1 MNPVKKLFLNEVFI
15 LVLISLNALLI
26 FIQAFPA
33 TGFEREFAI
42 ADDVVSVLFVL
53 ELAIKMSHFGVRGYF
68 ESHWN
73 KFDFFLVLVS
83 LPSIITHFLPEGSTQ
98 MVNLS
103 MLLAL
108 RVFRVFKFFR
118 FIKFFPRVEHIFNS
132 AKQAVAASG
141 MVLAGFF
148 VFIFIASLLCCYL
161 LRDIAPTSFGNPV
174 TAYYSTFQVFTVEG
188 WNGIPAKVEAES
200 AELQKVAA
208 AKVAELKAAGAPQ
221 ADIDKAE
228 AKGKAAY
235 ISSTAVFFMRI
246 LFITLF
252 IIGGVFGL
260 SIVNSIFVDA
270 MVSNSNDGM
279 EDDIVKM
286 QDEFE
291 QLRQKVIRLTALL
304 RSQQQQN
311 QEQPPQADDT
321 DDSSQA

>member
-1 MNPVKKLFLNEVFI
+1 MKAIKDLFLNEIFI

-33 TGFEREFAI
+33 TGYEKEFAI
-42 ADDVVSVLFVL
+42 ADDVISVLFVL
-53 ELAIKMSHFGVRGYF
+53 ELIIKLASFGPRGYF
-68 ESHWN
+68 SSHWN

-83 LPSIITHFLPEGSTQ
+83 LPSIITHFLPEGSMH

-161 LRDIAPTSFGNPV
+161 LREIAPTSFGNPV

-188 WNGIPAKVEAES
+188 WNGIPAKVEVES
-200 AELQKVAA
+200 ANQQKIYAA
-208 AKVAELKAAGAPQ
+208 QVDSLKSAGAP
-221 ADIDKAE
+221 AAEIEKAKH
-228 AKGKAAY
+228 KGEAAY
-235 ISSTAVFFMRI
+235 ISSTAVFFMRM

-279 EDDIVKM
+279 EDDLSKM
-286 QDEFE
+286 QDNFE
-291 QLRQKVIRLTALL
+291 KLQQKIVSLTAMLKS
-304 RSQQQQN
+304 RQQANSAQN
-311 QEQPPQADDT
+311 DSSSANDDT
-321 DDSSQA
+321 QA